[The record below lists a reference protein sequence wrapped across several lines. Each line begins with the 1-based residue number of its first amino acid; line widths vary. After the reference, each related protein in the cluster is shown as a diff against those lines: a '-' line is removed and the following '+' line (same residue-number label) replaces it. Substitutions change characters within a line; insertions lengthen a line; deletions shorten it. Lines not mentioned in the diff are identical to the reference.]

1 MFLFIIFVV
10 AQAYAG
16 DESDYSQINVNKNEM
31 AAQLEKMRKEGQ
43 ISEQQ
48 LKDAKAAVGG
58 LSDGEMKDLTQK
70 GARKV
75 QDGSM
80 GAENEG
86 IIRKQLSE
94 IEENN
99 KKMEEM
105 NAQE

>member
-1 MFLFIIFVV
+1 MFLFIIFVI

-16 DESDYSQINVNKNEM
+16 DDYDYSQITVNKNEM
-31 AAQLEKMRKEGQ
+31 AAQLEKMRKDGQ

-70 GARKV
+70 GVKKV
-75 QDGSM
+75 QEGSM
-80 GAENEG
+80 GDESM
-86 IIRKQLSE
+86 IKKQLSE